1 MPRNSCSIW
10 HAEESRSTCAIASH
24 KHSTSKP
31 ADWQSADSRSSF
43 TLTKIQDSMK
53 GDRRRRQSPLRVG
66 GGPFS
71 VILVNLDVRIVVC
84 TSRTRTL
91 PDTSDVGQ
99 KDCQEACSWKREF
112 HLLEVLLHYAQ
123 PPLLHRRHSH
133 FLNGIHFTFGLANF
147 LLSSLNLPVQYSLIL
162 LSYTAKCPQVVSA
175 GVRRKSKTSS
185 TAKLR
190 SQ

>member
-24 KHSTSKP
+24 RHLTSKP

-43 TLTKIQDSMK
+43 TLTKIQNTVK

-71 VILVNLDVRIVVC
+71 VLLVDLDVRIVVC
-84 TSRTRTL
+84 TGRTRTL
-91 PDTSDVGQ
+91 PDASHFGQ
-99 KDCQEACSWKREF
+99 KDCQEACGWKCEF
-112 HLLEVLLHYAQ
+112 HLLEVLLQYTQ
-123 PPLLHRRHSH
+123 PPLLHRRHSQ

-147 LLSSLNLPVQYSLIL
+147 LPSSLNLPVQNSLIL
-162 LSYTAKCPQVVSA
+162 LSYTAKCSQVVSA